1 MNWKKSARHW
11 RCLAA
16 MRADALA
23 EAHTYIDALEADR
36 EADRL
41 AAYRRAL
48 AHIEARGTAR
58 MPDDEPPQ
66 ASTLPHIDPAAPGL
80 RTRWFRT
87 RREALQYAENA
98 GFQQRPERRRVWVDL
113 AWREEWSL
121 RAPSTCLSERTT

>member
-1 MNWKKSARHW
+1 MPPQGST
-11 RCLAA
+11 
-16 MRADALA
+16 DPA
-23 EAHTYIDALEADR
+23 ECELIDDCGLRQMIETG